1 MVSSLPR
8 ALTEI
13 EYTDLKSNRCFSAV
27 IFEYSIIK
35 LKIPKWENLCEI
47 KKNIPILE
55 YLLTFSECYSIME
68 LDERRCPE

>member
-35 LKIPKWENLCEI
+35 LKIPKRENLCEI
-47 KKNIPILE
+47 KKNIPVSE

-68 LDERRCPE
+68 SDERRCLA